1 MMKFKKNLSKCG
13 LYYLRRRTRETW
25 RVEDEEGGQTGLWV
39 TVRTLKTEVGVMK
52 MTVHKVMEI
61 NNHLQIICFRSI

>member
-1 MMKFKKNLSKCG
+1 MWPLLFEKKNTGDL
-13 LYYLRRRTRETW
+13 E